1 MFTPAA
7 TRPLVR
13 FPELVKRNLHG
24 LAYRASDVS
33 PNAPTGIHAL
43 PHDQGGCTDGQ
54 SLRACNPSQTDR
66 LVQVWING
74 RFLTRPTTG
83 VERVAQGLVAALAEN
98 FLRPDA
104 SLLFG
109 ETTLRFCVAVPK
121 GFEAQIPASIGCIPV
136 VVIGVHQGHVW
147 EQFDLAKLPAADWL
161 ISLCNTGPVFRR
173 HHGLLFHDAQIYA
186 IPENFNWKF
195 RLWYRL
201 LLNVAGRR
209 AAFLLTNSRFSQAE
223 IARYTGLRSTQMTVV
238 YPGSDHMTPATAAEA
253 DQLAHVVPQR
263 PFVLAVS
270 SVNPNKNFGAVVRA
284 LELMGP
290 GAPECVVVGPLN
302 SKVFESSRLD
312 MKKVTYLG
320 FVSDQT
326 LKYLYQHALCLVFP
340 SHYEG
345 FGLPPVEAMRMGCP
359 VVVSR
364 SSCLPE
370 VCGDAAL
377 YCDPTHP
384 QTLADAIEELVH
396 SPSTAA
402 MMRERGVHHA
412 QQYNWR
418 AAASQML
425 ERLQLAV
432 EAAQVARVV

>member
-1 MFTPAA
+1 MSTPIA

-13 FPELVKRNLHG
+13 SPELVKSDLHG
-24 LAYRASDVS
+24 LAYRATDVS
-33 PNAPTGIHAL
+33 LDAPSGPYGIPEDRA
-43 PHDQGGCTDGQ
+43 D
-54 SLRACNPSQTDR
+54 SLRARACIANERGR

-83 VERVAQGLVAALAEN
+83 VERVAQGLVAALAED
-98 FLRPDA
+98 FLSADA
-104 SLLFG
+104 SLVFG
-109 ETTLRFCVAVPK
+109 DTTLRFCVAVPQ
-121 GFEAQIPASIGCIPV
+121 GFDAKIPTSIGCIPV
-136 VVIGVHQGHVW
+136 VAMGVHQGHLW
-147 EQFDLAKLPAADWL
+147 EQLDLAQLPAADWL
-161 ISLCNTGPVFRR
+161 ISLCNTGPVLRR
-173 HHGLLFHDAQIYA
+173 NHGLMFHDAQIYA

-209 AAFLLTNSRFSQAE
+209 AAFLLTNSRFSQSE
-223 IARYTGLRSTQMTVV
+223 IARYTGLRSALMTVV
-238 YPGSDHMTPATAAEA
+238 YPGSDHMMQASIGEV
-253 DQLAHVVPQR
+253 DQLTQVMPQR
-263 PFVLAVS
+263 PFVLSVS

-290 GAPECVVVGPLN
+290 KAPECVVVGPLN
-302 SKVFESSRLD
+302 SKVFESSKLD
-312 MKKVTYLG
+312 MNKVTYLG

-377 YCDPTHP
+377 YCDPTQP
-384 QTLADAIEELVH
+384 QTLADAIEKLLH

-402 MMRERGVHHA
+402 VMRERGIQHA
-412 QQYNWR
+412 QQYSWR
-418 AAASQML
+418 AAAARML
-425 ERLQLAV
+425 ERIQLAV
-432 EAAQVARVV
+432 ESSQVRSAI

>member
-1 MFTPAA
+1 M
-7 TRPLVR
+7 RS
-13 FPELVKRNLHG
+13 PELLKHDVQG
-24 LAYRASDVS
+24 LAYRAPDVS
-33 PNAPTGIHAL
+33 LDAL
-43 PHDQGGCTDGQ
+43 IGVHGVYDHQGARADG
-54 SLRACNPSQTDR
+54 LRARACNPSATAR
-66 LVQVWING
+66 LVHVWING

-83 VERVAQGLVAALAEN
+83 VERVAQELVAALAEN
-98 FLRPDA
+98 FLDPDA
-104 SLLFG
+104 SLAFG
-109 ETTLRFCVAVPK
+109 ETTLRFCIAVPK
-121 GFEAQIPASIGCIPV
+121 GFEEKIPASIGCIPV
-136 VVIGVHQGHVW
+136 VAIGVHQGHLW
-147 EQFDLAKLPAADWL
+147 EQLDLAQLPATDWL
-161 ISLCNTGPVFRR
+161 ISLCNTGPLFRR
-173 HHGLLFHDAQIYA
+173 NHGLMFHDAQVYA

-223 IARYTGLRSTQMTVV
+223 IARYTGLRSTHMTVV
-238 YPGSDHMTPATAAEA
+238 YPGSDHMTAATIGEA
-253 DQLAHVVPQR
+253 DQLTHAMPQR

-290 GAPECVVVGPLN
+290 EAPECVVVGPLN

-312 MKKVTYLG
+312 MNKVTYLG

-326 LKYLYQHALCLVFP
+326 LRYLYQHALCLVFP

-377 YCDPTHP
+377 YCDPTQP
-384 QTLADAIEELVH
+384 QTLADAIEKLVR
-396 SPSTAA
+396 SPLTAA
-402 MMRERGVHHA
+402 ILRERGAQHS
-412 QQYNWR
+412 QQYSWR
-418 AAASQML
+418 SAAARML

-432 EAAQVARVV
+432 ESAQVGLAA